1 MNNFSNLDRRTNS
14 GLTNVLAL
22 SSQCVFAMIFLF
34 CDAVCDKYTYV
45 ISICSKL
52 KRILRINQLI
62 LN

>member
-34 CDAVCDKYTYV
+34 CDAVCEKYTYV

-52 KRILRINQLI
+52 NRISVF
-62 LN
+62 